1 MTQARWARRPG
12 LNYRRMQETKL
23 PNEGDGINRTIVGET
38 WSLI

>member
-1 MTQARWARRPG
+1 
-12 LNYRRMQETKL
+12 MQETKL